1 MNKKLG
7 QKEVQA
13 DFIKMT
19 QSGLHTAAQLEQGA
33 CYRASE
39 SWGGGALLKKLE
51 RSEERLPTFTCSVEI
66 FELFRKHKKR
76 GNETV
81 REGLERL
88 IRESPDVR

>member
-1 MNKKLG
+1 MSKQPKPGEIEAN
-7 QKEVQA
+7 
-13 DFIKMT
+13 FIRST
-19 QSGLHTAAQLEQGA
+19 PSGLYTGTRLEDGAA
-33 CYRASE
+33 YRATE
-39 SWGGGALLKKLE
+39 TWGGGATLKKLE
-51 RSEERLPTFTCSVEI
+51 GSAERLPTFTCSVEV